1 MRQSSF
7 KSTSSRILMA
17 ALLALSLAP
26 VGMSAPVQA
35 APAAAQAAS
44 AQGTWKGELKVPG
57 RGLGMEFTFSQAA
70 DGAWS
75 GTLFVVGQTPQPL
88 PFSRVTV
95 DGSRLVAEASNIHA
109 TFEATLSADG
119 KVLEGRWKQGMANLD
134 LSMARQASASAP
146 VAAARRPQDPVAPF
160 PYAEEEV
167 RYVNPRG
174 NITLAGTL
182 TLPRRP
188 GPHPAVVLIT
198 GSGAQNRDSELMG
211 HRPFKVIADDLT
223 RRGIAVLRV
232 DDRGVGGSSGSVT
245 DATSAD
251 FSHDVK
257 AGLNFLK
264 SRKDIDPKRIG
275 LVGHS
280 EGALIAP
287 MAAAGNPDVAFM
299 VLLAGQGMSGDAIIE
314 LQTDV
319 INRKLGKTE
328 AQLEAIRKLQRE
340 ALAIC
345 AGPMSREEAAP
356 KLRALLETQLP
367 KDNPEAAEAM
377 RAQFDMQV
385 DAMLSRWYRYF
396 LTADSVPY
404 LRRVTCPVLALNGEN
419 DVQVPY
425 RENLQ
430 GISKALSEAGNRDV
444 TTKSLPKLNHLF
456 QTSQTGMVDEYETI
470 DETFAPVA
478 LKTMGE
484 WLERKALR

>member
-1 MRQSSF
+1 MRQASF

-26 VGMSAPVQA
+26 VGMPALAQA
-35 APAAAQAAS
+35 APAAAQATS

-57 RGLGMEFTFSQAA
+57 QSLGMEFTFSQAA

-75 GTLFVVGQTPQPL
+75 GTLFVAGQTPQPL

-95 DGSRLVAEASNIHA
+95 DGTRLVAEASNIRA

-119 KVLEGRWKQGMANLD
+119 KVLAGRWKQGMANLD
-134 LSMARQASASAP
+134 LTMARQASAS
-146 VAAARRPQDPVAPF
+146 VAAPARRPQDPVAPF

-167 RYVNPRG
+167 RYVNPKG

-188 GPHPAVVLIT
+188 GPHPAVLLIT

-223 RRGIAVLRV
+223 RRGFAVLRV

-245 DATSAD
+245 EATSAD
-251 FSHDVK
+251 FSLDVK

-264 SRKDIDPKRIG
+264 ARKDIDAKRIG

-299 VLLAGQGMSGDAIIE
+299 VLLAGQGMSGDAIIK
-314 LQTDV
+314 LQSDV
-319 INRKLGKTE
+319 INRKLGRNE
-328 AQLEAIRKLQRE
+328 AQLEELRKLQRE

-345 AGPMSREEAAP
+345 TSPLSREQAAP

-367 KDNPEAAEAM
+367 KDNPEAAAAM
-377 RAQFDMQV
+377 RQQFEMQV
-385 DAMLSRWYRYF
+385 EAMLSPWYRYF

-404 LRRVTCPVLALNGEN
+404 LRKVTCPVLALNGEN
-419 DVQVPY
+419 DVQVPH
-425 RENLQ
+425 RENLR

-444 TTKSLPKLNHLF
+444 TAQSLPKLNHLF
-456 QTSQTGMVDEYETI
+456 QTSQTGMVDEYATI
-470 DETFAPVA
+470 DETFAPIA
-478 LKTMGE
+478 LKTMGD
-484 WLERKALR
+484 WLERKAFR